1 MSTSHSKS
9 RSWFV
14 SSSVGKMKWCRI
26 GNFEYHL
33 LVGNSLILQR
43 LIWIWKIYQCQNFD
57 KFEVNFTRIKKLKV
71 IFRNKWVLSLVIHDI
86 NGFHSSANWKR
97 RLKWTREEKW
107 GKSGRLL
114 IETISSLSQK
124 AKWVLRCYEKKK
136 EVAVAFQLVLGHFF
150 PHPFGAKKWRG
161 GCVCPS
167 VRLEPRRNKW
177 EVVLPF

>member
-9 RSWFV
+9 GSWFV
-14 SSSVGKMKWCRI
+14 SSSVGKMKRCRI

-33 LVGNSLILQR
+33 LVGISLKLHR
-43 LIWIWKIYQCQNFD
+43 LIWIWKIYQCQNLV
-57 KFEVNFTRIKKLKV
+57 KFEVNFTQIKKIKSDFVKKINVKSSYPWHKRLPFFSKLKTKIKV
-71 IFRNKWVLSLVIHDI
+71 N
-86 NGFHSSANWKR
+86 KR
-97 RLKWTREEKW
+97 RKVGKKWPSPHWNHFKPLTESEVSFEMLRE
-107 GKSGRLL
+107 
-114 IETISSLSQK
+114 
-124 AKWVLRCYEKKK
+124 KK

-150 PHPFGAKKWRG
+150 PHPFGAKQWGG